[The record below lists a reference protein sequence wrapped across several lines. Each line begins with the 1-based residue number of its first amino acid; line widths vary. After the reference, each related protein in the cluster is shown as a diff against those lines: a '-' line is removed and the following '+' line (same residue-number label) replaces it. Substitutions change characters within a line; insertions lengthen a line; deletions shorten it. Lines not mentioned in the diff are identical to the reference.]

1 MSIDTIEAKLK
12 TRLSD
17 FATLRAKVKFHLDE
31 EDVIFINGGVIPAE
45 LSRRDEEADC
55 TITISPD
62 DMMKLMDGELN
73 PTVAFTLG
81 KLKVQGSMG
90 LALKL
95 ASILED

>member
-17 FATLRAKVKFHLDE
+17 FAALRAKIKFHLD
-31 EDVIFINGGVIPAE
+31 DDGVIFINGSTVPVEI
-45 LSRRDEEADC
+45 SRSDDEADC
-55 TITISPD
+55 TITISTD
-62 DMMKLMDGELN
+62 NMLKLMDGQLN